1 VSRLDCLTG
10 KLFIARSVKFKE
22 GHTCTSWGTH
32 CRSISSR
39 LLVDVVLWDSD
50 HTSDLDQIS
59 YDDGAASDLD
69 EQVIA
74 DPTPS
79 PVWAQQTLQATGDLV
94 GDLADTLKTRS

>member
-1 VSRLDCLTG
+1 MKWAGWIVLLENFSLQEVLSS
-10 KLFIARSVKFKE
+10 KKAIHALHEEPIADPSV
-22 GHTCTSWGTH
+22 
-32 CRSISSR
+32 
-39 LLVDVVLWDSD
+39 LVDVVLWDSD